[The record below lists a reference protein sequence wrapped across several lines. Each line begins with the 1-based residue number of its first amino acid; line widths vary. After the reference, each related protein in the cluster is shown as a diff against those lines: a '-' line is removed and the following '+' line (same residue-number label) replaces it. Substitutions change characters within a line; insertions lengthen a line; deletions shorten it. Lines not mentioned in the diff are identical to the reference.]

1 MGRYFG
7 QNIRS
12 FSAVC
17 HNNFGRKVI
26 TTKKDVINASN
37 IVEELNKADYS
48 SEEEKQAV
56 RRYVEGAWKKTGLG
70 KEEKVPRGLFLLA

>member
-1 MGRYFG
+1 MVVISSYMLMARVNKRRWEVAAY
-7 QNIRS
+7 
-12 FSAVC
+12 
-17 HNNFGRKVI
+17 RKLL
-26 TTKKDVINASN
+26 
-37 IVEELNKADYS
+37 EELNKADYS